1 MSMTVLLALD
11 QATKTGFSIFEKNEW
26 EDDFKLLSYGLYRAK
41 GDTFENK
48 IIDVCDY
55 FDILIHEYQ
64 IDIILIEDVQAQS
77 NTLTYGKLSR
87 LVGALIELSNINEI
101 NYNII
106 HSSTWRSELNIKGKT
121 RKELKENSQKYVK
134 NKYGLD
140 VPDDVADSICIGTYY
155 LMKEEQ
161 I

>member
-1 MSMTVLLALD
+1 MSRILALD

-26 EDDFKLLSYGLYRAK
+26 EEDFKLLRYGLYRAK
-41 GDTFENK
+41 GGTFEDK
-48 IIDVCDY
+48 IINICDY
-55 FDILIHEYQ
+55 FDRLIHEYQ
-64 IDIILIEDVQAQS
+64 VDIILLEDVQAQT

-106 HSSTWRSELNIKGKT
+106 HSSSWRSGLNIKGKT
-121 RKELKENSQKYVK
+121 RKELKASSQKFVFK
-134 NKYGLD
+134 KYGLD